1 MIIRGDTP
9 GFLLYIDYSL
19 ESIPYK
25 MVILH
30 STFIYML
37 FQCFLYSLLLNLTV
51 EIITNPVLFHARF
64 VLIDPCVESTVE
76 SG

>member
-1 MIIRGDTP
+1 
-9 GFLLYIDYSL
+9 
-19 ESIPYK
+19 

-30 STFIYML
+30 STFIYMV

-64 VLIDPCVESTVE
+64 VLIDQCVESTVE
-76 SG
+76 SGQVWLRIVMNVMSTAQWSQPQI